1 MIKRTENEWLWCFA
15 DEDVKK
21 WCTIICEKLLYIP
34 NWFRDIFNNSW
45 LVEYT
50 WFDSTNPNYFIYFT
64 WEVRYINNAF
74 DEANC
79 RLMFDSWTVLV
90 VAKRDIKAWEQLYL
104 DYTDW

>member
-1 MIKRTENEWLWCFA
+1 MIKRTEDEWLWCFA

-21 WCTIICEKLLYIP
+21 WCTIICEKFLYIP